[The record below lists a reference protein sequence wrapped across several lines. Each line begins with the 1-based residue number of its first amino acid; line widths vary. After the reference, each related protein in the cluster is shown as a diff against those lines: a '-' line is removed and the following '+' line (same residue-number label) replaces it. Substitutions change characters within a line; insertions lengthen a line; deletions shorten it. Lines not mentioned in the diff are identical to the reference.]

1 MRRLVG
7 ILFVALAILL
17 PWFLLSYGKYSQLQ
31 RTPGDVTAIAQTLPD
46 LDKGK
51 KDQFAYLR
59 RVAQKCLSQI
69 THDDLR
75 RDLNRLI
82 AHCDRKIDQCH
93 TLGS

>member
-1 MRRLVG
+1 
-7 ILFVALAILL
+7 LA
-17 PWFLLSYGKYSQLQ
+17 
-31 RTPGDVTAIAQTLPD
+31 
-46 LDKGK
+46 
-51 KDQFAYLR
+51 
-59 RVAQKCLSQI
+59 QI

>member
-1 MRRLVG
+1 MGGETVRHGAYVCISPSDTARAGLAGAPVPS
-7 ILFVALAILL
+7 VAARFGLKNEFLARD
-17 PWFLLSYGKYSQLQ
+17 GH
-31 RTPGDVTAIAQTLPD
+31 PGNAI
-46 LDKGK
+46 
-51 KDQFAYLR
+51 AYLR